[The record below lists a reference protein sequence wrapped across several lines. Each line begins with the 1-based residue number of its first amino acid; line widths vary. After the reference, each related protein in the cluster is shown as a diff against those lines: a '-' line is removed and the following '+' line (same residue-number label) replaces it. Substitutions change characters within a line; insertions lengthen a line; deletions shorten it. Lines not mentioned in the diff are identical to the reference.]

1 MPEYISSFLQ
11 DVSPRKTSSPRVAVG
26 NQKALEQCICLNK
39 RLSLESKTLKQQ
51 LNSAENEAAYLTGE
65 NESLKKEIEELER
78 GKTLIRCNIFGNI
91 YRMIRGAHQLSYQY
105 LFIHFY
111 TAFFRKDN
119 TMKSNSSSNFP
130 TSLKAIVTSD
140 IINVEDDLKTDYQH
154 IVLQR
159 QLMKGNIEF

>member
-1 MPEYISSFLQ
+1 MDYIFIRIFSSWGPISIHLCFSSTVSINEDIKRLPEYISSFLQ
-11 DVSPRKTSSPRVAVG
+11 DVSPRKTSSPRGAVG

-91 YRMIRGAHQLSYQY
+91 YRMISPIELSV
-105 LFIHFY
+105 FIHSFLY
-111 TAFFRKDN
+111 SFFSER
-119 TMKSNSSSNFP
+119 
-130 TSLKAIVTSD
+130 
-140 IINVEDDLKTDYQH
+140 
-154 IVLQR
+154 QR
-159 QLMKGNIEF
+159 NEE